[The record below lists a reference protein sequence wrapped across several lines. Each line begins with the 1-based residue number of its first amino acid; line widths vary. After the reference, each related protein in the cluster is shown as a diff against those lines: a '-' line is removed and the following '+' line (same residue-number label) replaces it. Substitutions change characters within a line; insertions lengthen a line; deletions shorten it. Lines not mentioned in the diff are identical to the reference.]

1 MNDDEDLQI
10 AGTTSDYLIQQLTDE
25 EGRKDFAREYL
36 KSAFL
41 SSAVNTLC
49 SMRQHAGLTQSQVAE
64 RLNTKQSAIAR
75 LEGDFDGGIS
85 LRRYVDFALACGMV
99 PHNITFAPLES
110 AINYTIDQSK
120 IAYTQVNDQEWLK
133 ANSPLIS
140 VSVESVAQ
148 VESNSEMISK
158 RFQAQ
163 KDAVLSIE
171 RHTRRTAANSST
183 VAALPVT
190 TLQYDRTTQEYV
202 QLPLNLK
209 PRLELL
215 QGRTSTVLEPQDKIE
230 YLAPSQVS

>member
-1 MNDDEDLQI
+1 MVARSETVFFRLRSFIKAIDRFDKHVSGSITAHIIHFEMTWCDSRDDGELPSGYCI
-10 AGTTSDYLIQQLTDE
+10 E

-140 VSVESVAQ
+140 VSVESVAK

-171 RHTRRTAANSST
+171 RHTR
-183 VAALPVT
+183 
-190 TLQYDRTTQEYV
+190 
-202 QLPLNLK
+202 
-209 PRLELL
+209 
-215 QGRTSTVLEPQDKIE
+215 
-230 YLAPSQVS
+230 